1 MPLKTVIKWF
11 HYALTA
17 VLLIVVI
24 GFVMLNADGDEQAGT
39 RLVSTQQLSDSTWL
53 YVTEYSG
60 GGATV
65 ANSYRYYLSG
75 KLEGDVNASLA
86 KQVPFLVAAGSAA
99 NVSAEGDTINIKY
112 SGRVFSFS
120 NSVAYGGNGETHMPH
135 LRFEVSN

>member
-1 MPLKTVIKWF
+1 MPWKTVIKWF

-24 GFVMLNADGDEQAGT
+24 GFVMFNADGDELAGT
-39 RLVSTQQLSDSTWL
+39 RLVSSQQLSDSTWL

-75 KLEGDVNASLA
+75 KLEENVSASLA

-99 NVSAEGDTINIKY
+99 NVSADGDTINIKY

-120 NSVAYGGNGETHMPH
+120 NSVVYEGSGKTQMPH
-135 LRFEVSN
+135 LRFEANN

>member
-11 HYALTA
+11 HYSLTA

-24 GFVMLNADGDEQAGT
+24 GFVILNADGDELAGT
-39 RLVSTQQLSDSTWL
+39 RLVSSQQLSDSTWL

-75 KLEGDVNASLA
+75 KLEGNVNASLA

-99 NVSAEGDTINIKY
+99 NVSTDGDTINIKY

-120 NSVAYGGNGETHMPH
+120 NSVVYEGNGETQMPH
-135 LRFEVSN
+135 LRFEVNN

>member
-11 HYALTA
+11 HYTLTA

-24 GFVMLNADGDEQAGT
+24 GFVMLNADGDELAGT
-39 RLVSTQQLSDSTWL
+39 RLVSSQQLSDSTWL
-53 YVTEYSG
+53 YITEYSG

-75 KLEGDVNASLA
+75 KLEENVSASLA

-99 NVSAEGDTINIKY
+99 NVRAEGDTINIKY

-120 NSVAYGGNGETHMPH
+120 NSVVYEGNGRTQMPH

>member
-11 HYALTA
+11 HYSLTA

-24 GFVMLNADGDEQAGT
+24 GFVMLNADGDELAGT

-75 KLEGDVNASLA
+75 KLEGNVSVRLA

-120 NSVAYGGNGETHMPH
+120 NSVVYEGNGKTQMLH

>member
-24 GFVMLNADGDEQAGT
+24 GFVMLNADGDELAGT
-39 RLVSTQQLSDSTWL
+39 RLVSSQQLSDSTWL

-75 KLEGDVNASLA
+75 KLEGNVNASLV

-120 NSVAYGGNGETHMPH
+120 NSVVYEGNGETQMPH
-135 LRFEVSN
+135 IRFEANN

>member
-11 HYALTA
+11 HYALTLI
-17 VLLIVVI
+17 LLIIVI
-24 GFVMLNADGDEQAGT
+24 GFVMLNAGGDNRADDK
-39 RLVSTQQLSDSTWL
+39 LVSSQKINDSTWL

-65 ANSYRYYLSG
+65 ADSYRYYLSA
-75 KLEGDVNASLA
+75 KLEGNITASLA

-99 NVSAEGDTINIKY
+99 NVSADGNTINIRY

-120 NSVAYGGNGETHMPH
+120 NSIVYEANGDATLPH
-135 LRFEVSN
+135 INFQATN

>member
-11 HYALTA
+11 HYSLTA

-24 GFVMLNADGDEQAGT
+24 GFVILNADGDKMTGT
-39 RLVSTQQLSDSTWL
+39 RLVSSQQLSDSTWL

-75 KLEGDVNASLA
+75 KLEGNVNASLA

-99 NVSAEGDTINIKY
+99 NVSADGDIINIKY

-120 NSVAYGGNGETHMPH
+120 NSVVYEVNGKTQMPN

>member
-1 MPLKTVIKWF
+1 MPWKTVIKWF

-17 VLLIVVI
+17 VLLSVVI
-24 GFVMLNADGDEQAGT
+24 GFVMLNADGDEPAGT

-75 KLEGDVNASLA
+75 KLKGNVNASLT

-99 NVSAEGDTINIKY
+99 NVSADGDTISIKY

-120 NSVAYGGNGETHMPH
+120 NSVVYEGNGETQMPH
-135 LRFEVSN
+135 LRFEAN

>member
-11 HYALTA
+11 HYSLTA

-24 GFVMLNADGDEQAGT
+24 GFVMLNADGDELAGT
-39 RLVSTQQLSDSTWL
+39 RLVSSQQLSDSTWL

-75 KLEGDVNASLA
+75 KLEGNVNASLA

-120 NSVAYGGNGETHMPH
+120 NSVVYEGNGETQMPH